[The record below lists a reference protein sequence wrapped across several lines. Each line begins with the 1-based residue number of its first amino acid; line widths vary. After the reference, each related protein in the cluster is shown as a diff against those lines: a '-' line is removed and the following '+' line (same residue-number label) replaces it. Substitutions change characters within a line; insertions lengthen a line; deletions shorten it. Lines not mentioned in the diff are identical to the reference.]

1 MRISLI
7 VALTDNRVIGRG
19 NKMPWHLPNDL
30 KYFKRMTTGKP
41 VLMGRK
47 TFESIGKPLPGRTN
61 IVITRQNDWQA
72 SGVQVVHN
80 LDEGL
85 ELATRLSLI
94 DGSEEVMVIGG
105 AQIYR
110 EVLPQAHRLYLT
122 QIHTH
127 IDGDAFFPEISEDQ
141 WREAGREDHKADHAN
156 SYDHSFVVLDRVT
169 SSEE

>member
-7 VALTDNRVIGRG
+7 VALTDNRVIGRE

-30 KYFKRMTTGKP
+30 KYFKRMTMGKP
-41 VLMGRK
+41 VVMGRK

-61 IVITRQNDWQA
+61 VVITHQSGWRA
-72 SGVQVVHN
+72 EGVQVAHN
-80 LDEGL
+80 VPEGL

-122 QIHTH
+122 QIHTQ
-127 IDGDAFFPEISEDQ
+127 IDGDAFFPEISEDEWQ
-141 WREAGREDHKADHAN
+141 EVGREDHKADSAN
-156 SYDHSFVVLDRVT
+156 PHDHSFVVLDRVT
-169 SSEE
+169 SSEK